1 MVGQV
6 GSSLV
11 AAVVVERAKPAVV
24 AAVVVERAKLAAVA
38 AAVVGLAKPVA
49 VAAAAAV
56 AALQAEDFEFLLEQV

>member
-11 AAVVVERAKPAVV
+11 AAAVAVERAKPAVV
-24 AAVVVERAKLAAVA
+24 VVGLAKPAAVA

-49 VAAAAAV
+49 VAVAAVAAV
-56 AALQAEDFEFLLEQV
+56 AALPAEDFEFLLEQV